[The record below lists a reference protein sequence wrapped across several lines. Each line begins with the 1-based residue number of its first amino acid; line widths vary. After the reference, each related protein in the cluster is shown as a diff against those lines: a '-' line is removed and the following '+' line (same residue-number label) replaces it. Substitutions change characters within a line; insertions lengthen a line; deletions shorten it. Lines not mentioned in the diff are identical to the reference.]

1 MRKEKL
7 EILVLTSIASVMI
20 LFVLNYLLMG
30 DYIFVSVVKWLLFLG
45 MPVIVAVHYSDYTI
59 FKGTL
64 TLEPVN
70 FNRDTNTLVITFLPL
85 LGIMLAFLGLE
96 HLIDLDII
104 ENNLVT
110 YYRLSRGNFI
120 LYGLYMVFVNSL
132 LEEFFFRGFI
142 FLNLRKLG
150 YPRLAYVLSA
160 GLFSLYHLDLII
172 HWFSPGIVLL
182 SLLGIF
188 LGGLIF
194 AYLDT
199 LTDGLSEGLAAHVLA
214 DLMLLAIA
222 GINFF

>member
-104 ENNLVT
+104 DPP
-110 YYRLSRGNFI
+110 FQ
-120 LYGLYMVFVNSL
+120 
-132 LEEFFFRGFI
+132 
-142 FLNLRKLG
+142 
-150 YPRLAYVLSA
+150 
-160 GLFSLYHLDLII
+160 
-172 HWFSPGIVLL
+172 
-182 SLLGIF
+182 
-188 LGGLIF
+188 
-194 AYLDT
+194 
-199 LTDGLSEGLAAHVLA
+199 
-214 DLMLLAIA
+214 
-222 GINFF
+222 